1 LAFESVFSV
10 TGAGV
15 FCSAAGTSHFECRYS
30 KALTAILVVSQQYNS
45 LIEKIFFLSRGI
57 LRCYAILLNGS
68 SICKLFSLLC
78 VKFST
83 IAILANHGEKL

>member
-1 LAFESVFSV
+1 MVEFSSIRVFLLSFSV
-10 TGAGV
+10 M
-15 FCSAAGTSHFECRYS
+15 AAHIFQFS
-30 KALTAILVVSQQYNS
+30 ILNNAVTLENVMPTIF
-45 LIEKIFFLSRGI
+45 LIEKIFFLSQGI